1 MLNPTVQQTLDDY
14 QIMHEAV
21 PCTDELADT
30 VLFCEHYGYSLKN
43 SANAL
48 LIASTKGEAKFAL
61 CIVLAHS
68 RLDTNKVA
76 RKKLGVRR
84 LSFASP
90 EQTIDMTGMELGG
103 VTPIGVPSSLAV
115 WIDAR
120 VMDCENIILGGGNR
134 TSKLILPPDQLLK
147 LPNAELVENLALI
160 KT

>member
-1 MLNPTVQQTLDDY
+1 MLEPLVQHSIEEF
-14 QIMHEAV
+14 QIEHEAV

-30 VLFCEHYGYSLKN
+30 ARFCEHYGHSLEM

-48 LIASTKGEAKFAL
+48 LIGSTRGESKFAL
-61 CIVLAHS
+61 CIVLAHC

-84 LSFASP
+84 LSFATP
-90 EQTIDMTGMELGG
+90 EQTIEMTGMKLGG
-103 VTPIGVPSSLAV
+103 VTPVGVPSTLPV
-115 WIDAR
+115 WIDLR
-120 VMDCENIILGGGNR
+120 VMECEKIILGGGNR

-147 LPNAELVENLALI
+147 LSNVEVVENLAML

>member
-1 MLNPTVQQTLDDY
+1 MLEPIVQQTLDQY
-14 QIMHEAV
+14 QIAYEAV

-30 VLFCEHYGYSLKN
+30 VLFCDHYGYSLEN

-48 LIASTKGEAKFAL
+48 LIAATKGEAKFAL

-84 LSFASP
+84 LSFATP

-115 WIDAR
+115 WIDTR
-120 VMDCENIILGGGNR
+120 VMDCDNIILGGGNR
-134 TSKLILPPDQLLK
+134 TSKLILPPDQLMK

-160 KT
+160 KA